1 MHRLFRIDAGMHRN
15 VGASLTLTK
24 AARMVRSLTAA
35 ADFCDADRFARRKS
49 HKNAYQLWIT

>member
-24 AARMVRSLTAA
+24 AAWMVRSLTAA

-49 HKNAYQLWIT
+49 HKNA